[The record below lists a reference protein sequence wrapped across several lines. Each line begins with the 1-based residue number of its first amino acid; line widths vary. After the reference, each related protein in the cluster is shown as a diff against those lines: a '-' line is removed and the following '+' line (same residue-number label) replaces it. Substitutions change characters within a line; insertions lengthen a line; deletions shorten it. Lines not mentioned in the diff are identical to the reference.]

1 MKKLLFLSISI
12 LTMLAFASCSS
23 DDDEAPALG
32 ANVQVTVKNLLGTP
46 QKGTTVYMYKDKA
59 IDDNTESANADRQ
72 VVTDENGVATFKLN
86 FTELNILE
94 SQTSLYFAVFYT
106 IGDTEGVKGTAA
118 VTVKRNDVK
127 QVELQIPI

>member
-1 MKKLLFLSISI
+1 M
-12 LTMLAFASCSS
+12 TMLAFASCSS

-127 QVELQIPI
+127 QVKLQIPI

>member
-118 VTVKRNDVK
+118 VTVKRNDAK